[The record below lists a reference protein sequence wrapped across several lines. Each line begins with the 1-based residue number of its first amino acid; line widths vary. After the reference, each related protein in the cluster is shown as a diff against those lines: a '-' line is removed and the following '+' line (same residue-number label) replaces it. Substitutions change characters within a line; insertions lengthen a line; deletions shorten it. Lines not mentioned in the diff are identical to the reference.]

1 MNITLSSDESLVLY
15 ELLSNFAENDK
26 LLINDNSEKIVL
38 WNLLSLLEKEL
49 VEPFD
54 KNYINIIE
62 QARER
67 INKAG

>member
-1 MNITLSSDESLVLY
+1 
-15 ELLSNFAENDK
+15 
-26 LLINDNSEKIVL
+26 
-38 WNLLSLLEKEL
+38 L

-67 INKAG
+67 INKAGWNMH